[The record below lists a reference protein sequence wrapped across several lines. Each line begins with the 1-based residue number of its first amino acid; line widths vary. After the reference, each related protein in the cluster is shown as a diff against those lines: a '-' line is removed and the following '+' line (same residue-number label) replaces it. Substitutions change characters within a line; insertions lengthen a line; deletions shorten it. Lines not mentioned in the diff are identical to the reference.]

1 MEDYKLRDLRLG
13 FSTFFFW
20 GAVVVLHRM
29 RPKIEIDPAL
39 GGLESSSIAS
49 LLPGLGLEPAVDGEQ
64 VKSCGAQVHQFVEIQ
79 KK

>member
-1 MEDYKLRDLRLG
+1 
-13 FSTFFFW
+13 
-20 GAVVVLHRM
+20 M

-49 LLPGLGLEPAVDGEQ
+49 LLPGLGLEPAVSGEQ
-64 VKSCGAQVHQFVEIQ
+64 VFHLLANCLAEPKSIFVEIP

>member
-1 MEDYKLRDLRLG
+1 
-13 FSTFFFW
+13 
-20 GAVVVLHRM
+20 M

-64 VKSCGAQVHQFVEIQ
+64 VFHLLVVLRSPSPSFLEIP
-79 KK
+79 KN

>member
-1 MEDYKLRDLRLG
+1 M
-13 FSTFFFW
+13 
-20 GAVVVLHRM
+20 LHRM

-64 VKSCGAQVHQFVEIQ
+64 VKSCGAQVHHSWKF
-79 KK
+79 KKNDGMIMTNLNWSD